1 MATGSDY
8 YYRYL
13 ISSSAGCAVYTN
25 SARLTIN
32 IPMTTTPASGDYV
45 WVGSSTTWATASNW
59 LTHDGTSYSVAAS
72 APTSSNRTIVSATNS
87 CATAQ
92 PTLGASASVGDLIIE
107 SGSTLSLGSNNLTV
121 NGNFT
126 NNGTFNANTGTVT
139 FTGTGNIGGSSSS
152 TFNSAIINGS
162 GITVTLGGN
171 TTVQSTLTL
180 TNGKVA
186 TGGNTLTIGSASTNG
201 AISGGST
208 TSYIVAYDNSGT
220 IGKVKQF
227 VNLATNTQYAF
238 PIGDATNYA
247 PLTYTQTGGTVGS
260 GAYLEVYTSGVKVP
274 GMSASL
280 TDHLKRYW
288 EVTSSGMTSPTYSIS
303 YTYVDGDIQGS
314 ETNFYP
320 LKKSGTTWYKPT
332 GTSFTTGTTEGS
344 GSLNA
349 GTNTLTW
356 TGLSTFSSFGG
367 AGNSATPLP
376 VQLLSF
382 QANCIDNRVDLTW
395 TTASEHNSNY
405 FTLERSA
412 SGAGWEPF
420 QTIGA
425 AGNSTVLLDYAVS
438 DYFPVRGTGY
448 YRLRQVDFDGVQT
461 IYDPVSTNCLEDIT
475 DQIRVYPNPYK
486 DKFYI
491 DLNEPELVGNATLII
506 SDINGK
512 AVYTKS
518 IHVFD
523 DHNTFIVD
531 DLEVN
536 PGVYLVKIT
545 NGTASSEIVKITAR

>member
-1 MATGSDY
+1 M
-8 YYRYL
+8 
-13 ISSSAGCAVYTN
+13 V
-25 SARLTIN
+25 
-32 IPMTTTPASGDYV
+32 TTPAAGDYV
-45 WVGSSTTWATASNW
+45 WKGSTTTWATASNW
-59 LTHDGTSYSVAAS
+59 LTHDGTSYSVASS
-72 APTSSNRTIVSATNS
+72 APTSINRTIISATNS
-87 CATAQ
+87 CASAQ
-92 PTLGASASVGDLIIE
+92 PTLGASASVGNFIVE
-107 SGSTLSLGSNNLTV
+107 SGASLSLGANNLSV
-121 NGNFT
+121 NGDFT

-139 FTGTGNIGGSSSS
+139 FTGTGTIGGSSST
-152 TFNSAIINGS
+152 TFNSAVINGS

-186 TGGNTLTIGSASTNG
+186 TGGNTLTIGTASTNG
-201 AISGGST
+201 AISGGSAS
-208 TSYIVAYDNSGT
+208 SYIVAYDNSGT

-227 VNLATNTQYAF
+227 VNSATNTQYVF
-238 PIGDATNYA
+238 PIGDASNYT

-260 GAYLEVYTSGVKVP
+260 GAYLEVYTSGVKIP

-314 ETNFYP
+314 EKNFYP

-332 GTSFTTGTTEGS
+332 GTSFTSGTTEGS
-344 GSLNA
+344 GSLDA

-367 AGNSATPLP
+367 AGNTATPLP
-376 VQLLSF
+376 VELLSF
-382 QANCIDNRVDLTW
+382 QANCIDNRVDLSW

-412 SGAGWEPF
+412 TGMGWEPF
-420 QTIGA
+420 TTIGA
-425 AGNSTVLLDYAVS
+425 AGNSNVLLDYAVS

-461 IYDPVSTNCLEDIT
+461 IYDPVTASCLEEVT
-475 DQIRVYPNPYK
+475 DAMRVYPNPYK

-491 DLNEPELVGNATLII
+491 DLNEPTLVGQATLIV
-506 SDINGK
+506 SDINCK
-512 AVYTKS
+512 EVYAKK
-518 IHVFD
+518 IQVLD

-545 NGTASSEIVKITAR
+545 NGTASSGIIKITAR